1 MKKLS
6 FFPLLSLLMVFSGFE
21 QKLVLQRKKMGHRK
35 YKSLSSTN
43 KHIAGLEKK
52 KISLNPSEH
61 IVSKVVLS
69 APLTDVKS
77 MSQ

>member
-6 FFPLLSLLMVFSGFE
+6 FFPLLSLLMVLSGFE

-43 KHIAGLEKK
+43 KYMAGLGKK
-52 KISLNPSEH
+52 KKNLFEP
-61 IVSKVVLS
+61 
-69 APLTDVKS
+69 
-77 MSQ
+77 Q